1 MADDDRLL
9 LNTLLEELR
18 AAQRENA
25 ELRKQITNL
34 QVELVRIPQ
43 TFGEIVNRK
52 IVKHELDCGRIRWRN
67 QVIIA
72 LMSGTAGGAG
82 SFGLLRML
90 AALLGS

>member
-1 MADDDRLL
+1 MADDDRML
-9 LNTLLEELR
+9 LNTLLDELR

-34 QVELVRIPQ
+34 QVELVRMPQ
-43 TFGEIVNRK
+43 TFGEIINGK
-52 IVKHELDCGRIRWRN
+52 IAHHERNCGRIRWRN

-72 LMSGTAGGAG
+72 LTSGTAGGAG

-90 AALLGS
+90 AAILGG